1 MFITVDES
9 HDVAALSW
17 IESANTLKTDFPLQN
32 LPFGVFRTEVDR
44 TPRIGVRIGESVLD
58 VRRLLDTDAIR
69 VHPVEGDALRQ
80 KTLNAWMALGRRSS
94 SALRRK
100 LFALLHASTEGAVR
114 EAVSDCLVPARA
126 CKMMLPSQIG
136 DFTDFYTSIHHARR
150 AGELVRP
157 DAPVHPNFR
166 SIPIAY
172 HGRSSSVTV
181 SGAPCRRPRGQT
193 SETSGYQPT
202 TKLDFELEVGLYVGE
217 NTDPVNRLS
226 VDSAEDHL
234 FGLCLVNDWSARD
247 IQRWEAVPLGPFL
260 GKSFMTSTS
269 PWVVTAEAIA
279 PFRVVAA
286 ARGDDPPSLAAQ
298 LASASHAASAAI
310 DISLRATL
318 QSRGMKEA
326 GIAGVDVANPNFK
339 DQYWSVSQMLTHH
352 TSNGCPLRSGDLISS
367 GTVSG
372 PERNNSGCL
381 LERTRDGRE
390 TITLPTG
397 EVRGYLEDGDTVSFS
412 GRCERDGFRT
422 IGFGECVAE
431 VTGDLC

>member
-1 MFITVDES
+1 M
-9 HDVAALSW
+9 
-17 IESANTLKTDFPLQN
+17 
-32 LPFGVFRTEVDR
+32 
-44 TPRIGVRIGESVLD
+44 
-58 VRRLLDTDAIR
+58 
-69 VHPVEGDALRQ
+69 
-80 KTLNAWMALGRRSS
+80 
-94 SALRRK
+94 
-100 LFALLHASTEGAVR
+100 LHVSTEGVVR
-114 EAVSDCLVPARA
+114 ETVSNCLVPARA
-126 CKMMLPSQIG
+126 CTMMLPSQIG

-172 HGRSSSVTV
+172 HGRSSSVTL
-181 SGAPCRRPRGQT
+181 SGEPCRRPRGQT
-193 SETSGYQPT
+193 SAASGYQPT
-202 TKLDFELEVGLYVGE
+202 AKLDFELEVGFYVGE
-217 NTDPVNRLS
+217 NTDSMKRLS

-234 FGLCLVNDWSARD
+234 FGFCLVNDWSARD
-247 IQRWEAVPLGPFL
+247 IQRWESAPLGPFL
-260 GKSFMTSTS
+260 AKSFMTGAS

-279 PFRVVAA
+279 PFRVVATP
-286 ARGDDPPSLAAQ
+286 RGDDAPLLAAE
-298 LASASHAASAAI
+298 LASASHDASAAI
-310 DISLRATL
+310 DISLRVTL
-318 QSRGMKEA
+318 QSRSMKEA

-352 TSNGCPLRSGDLISS
+352 ASNGCPLRSGDLISS

-372 PERNNSGCL
+372 PERNDSGCL

-412 GRCERDGFRT
+412 GRCARDGFRT

-431 VTGDLC
+431 VIGDL